1 MMSTDRVFVAVAAI
15 PLVGG
20 IVYGAV
26 TLVQWAITGDRP
38 VWATSEFGV
47 TVLTCVLALAAVV
60 LLIVGIVAALRRLD
74 PIWAHG
80 GTITVDDHG
89 VLTVYTK
96 KLFREPESE
105 AVVQLDDVA
114 MLTWYIDM
122 FDPAGVEC
130 LQFWD
135 QDPELTMD
143 IFGLMPQNRDARTLV
158 EIPQLFLKSAPTAE
172 ARLRFELARR
182 IDQGALLSNV
192 DVQTWEP
199 IGSKLPPLA
208 DGIRFE
214 GRKVIREARREDEE

>member
-1 MMSTDRVFVAVAAI
+1 MPIIIDRVRGDLLEVAVDAI
-15 PLVGG
+15 VNPWNRN
-20 IVYGAV
+20 I
-26 TLVQWAITGDRP
+26 
-38 VWATSEFGV
+38 
-47 TVLTCVLALAAVV
+47 
-60 LLIVGIVAALRRLD
+60 
-74 PIWAHG
+74 
-80 GTITVDDHG
+80 
-89 VLTVYTK
+89 
-96 KLFREPESE
+96 
-105 AVVQLDDVA
+105 A

-122 FDPAGVEC
+122 FDPAGVES

-143 IFGLMPQNRDARTLV
+143 IFGLMPQNSAARTLV

-172 ARLRFELARR
+172 ARLRFELERR

>member
-1 MMSTDRVFVAVAAI
+1 MMNRLPLIVVTAVALICLTFTWMVVAEN
-15 PLVGG
+15 PNALPVALWGLVAGLGG
-20 IVYGAV
+20 AL
-26 TLVQWAITGDRP
+26 LV
-38 VWATSEFGV
+38 
-47 TVLTCVLALAAVV
+47 
-60 LLIVGIVAALRRLD
+60 VAARAVLRRLD
-74 PIWAHG
+74 PVWAHG
-80 GTITVDDHG
+80 GTISVDDHG
-89 VLTVYTK
+89 VLRVYTK
-96 KLFREPESE
+96 KLFREPTSE
-105 AVVQLDDVA
+105 TAVQLDDVA

-143 IFGLMPQNRDARTLV
+143 IFGLMPQNRAARTLV
-158 EIPQLFLKSAPTAE
+158 EIPQRFLKSAPTAE
-172 ARLRFELARR
+172 ARLRFELERR